1 MKKIE
6 DCLTTA
12 FAALCAVSVSG
23 PAVVPMGKAIEAIN
37 GALEEI
43 RRMEERTESAVHG
56 PSARSGLGPEKA
68 GLTEEKETTS

>member
-37 GALEEI
+37 EALEEVK
-43 RRMEERTESAVHG
+43 RM
-56 PSARSGLGPEKA
+56 
-68 GLTEEKETTS
+68 KEDTDAKNGDA